1 MHRASVLALLAA
13 HVSRAEPG
21 AEAAALQE
29 MLAFVR
35 AEPECL
41 ERRCAPGHLTG
52 SAWIVSP
59 CRRRVLLTHHHKLD
73 RWLQLGGHA
82 DGDGD
87 LLAVARREAEEE
99 SGLAGLRVVS
109 PAIFDVDRHWIPE
122 RPGQPGHFHH
132 DLRFLL
138 EGDPAETLR
147 LTHESKALA
156 WVELGAVAALNPEE
170 SIARLV
176 RKTPAAA
183 GAA

>member
-1 MHRASVLALLAA
+1 
-13 HVSRAEPG
+13 
-21 AEAAALQE
+21 
-29 MLAFVR
+29 
-35 AEPECL
+35 
-41 ERRCAPGHLTG
+41 
-52 SAWIVSP
+52 
-59 CRRRVLLTHHHKLD
+59 
-73 RWLQLGGHA
+73 
-82 DGDGD
+82 
-87 LLAVARREAEEE
+87 VARREAEEE
-99 SGLAGLRVVS
+99 SGLAGLRVLS
-109 PAIFDVDRHWIPE
+109 SAIFDVDRHWIPE